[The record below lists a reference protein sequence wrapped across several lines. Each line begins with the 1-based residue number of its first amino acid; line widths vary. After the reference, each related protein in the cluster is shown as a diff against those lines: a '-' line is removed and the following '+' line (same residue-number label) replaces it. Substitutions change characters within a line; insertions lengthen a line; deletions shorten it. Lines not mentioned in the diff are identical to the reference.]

1 MRNAWNPSLPLSL
14 VIALSATIVWATP
27 ADTASAPNIVF
38 VFADQWRGD
47 ALGYAGDPNVKT
59 PNLDRLAER
68 AVNFTNAVSGCPVC
82 CPYRATLMTGR
93 RPLSHGVFLNDVQ
106 LPNQEVTIAEILA
119 SRGYR
124 TAYIGKWHL
133 DGHGRSSY
141 IPPERR
147 QGFSYFKA
155 LECTHNYHRSYFYQG
170 DDSSKRQWEGYDALA
185 QTEDAIAYL
194 QRHAGTRR
202 PFLLVLSW
210 GPPHNP
216 YQTAPE
222 RFRAMYRPDAIQ
234 LRPNVPPEKAAV
246 ARRELAGYYAHCTAL
261 DQCVGKLLHA
271 LEELRLTSDTIFVFT
286 SDHGDMLH
294 SQGEVRKQRPWDE
307 SIRVPL
313 LIQYPRLLGKTGKR
327 LDAVI
332 NTEDLMPTL
341 LGLAGVPVPAS
352 VEGQDFSRYMQ
363 GGDDPSDGAALIT
376 CPAPFGEWL
385 RARGA
390 REYRGVRTHRYTY
403 VCTLDGPWLL
413 YDNRADPHQLENLI
427 DKPKHADLQ
436 KELEAVLRCKLQE
449 SGDKFLPGGTYV
461 ERWGYPVDKSGT
473 VPYTQ

>member
-1 MRNAWNPSLPLSL
+1 M
-14 VIALSATIVWATP
+14 ALSTTIVSAKP
-27 ADTASAPNIVF
+27 ADPANAPNIVF

-59 PNLDRLAER
+59 PNLDRLAEH

-106 LPNQEVTIAEILA
+106 LPDNEVTIAEVLA

-147 QGFSYFKA
+147 QGFEYFKA
-155 LECTHNYHRSYFYQG
+155 LECTHNYNQSYFYQG
-170 DDSSKRQWEGYDALA
+170 DDSVKRQWKGYDALA
-185 QTEDAIAYL
+185 QTEDAIAYM
-194 QRHAGTRR
+194 QRHAGVER
-202 PFLLVLSW
+202 PFLLMLSW

-216 YQTAPE
+216 YETAPE
-222 RFRAMYRPDAIQ
+222 RFRAMYRPDEIG
-234 LRPNVPPEKAAV
+234 LRPNVPPERAAV
-246 ARRELAGYYAHCTAL
+246 AKRELAGYYAHCTAL
-261 DQCVGKLLHA
+261 DECVGKLLHA
-271 LEELRLTSDTIFVFT
+271 LEELRIVSDTIFMFT

-313 LIQYPRLLGKTGKR
+313 LIQYPRLLGKAGKR
-327 LDAVI
+327 VDAVI
-332 NTEDLMPTL
+332 NSEDLMPTL

-352 VEGQDFSRYMQ
+352 VEGKDFIGYLQ
-363 GGDDPSDGAALIT
+363 GGEKLPAGAALLT
-376 CPAPFGEWL
+376 CPAPFGEWT
-385 RARGA
+385 RGRGG
-390 REYRGVRTHRYTY
+390 RETRGIRTPRYTY
-403 VCTLDGPWLL
+403 VCTLDGSWLL
-413 YDNRADPHQLENLI
+413 YDNQNDPYQLDNLI
-427 DKPKHADLQ
+427 DKPQHAELQ
-436 KELEAVLRCKLQE
+436 AKLDDVLRRRLKE
-449 SGDKFLPGGTYV
+449 TGDQFLTADSYV
-461 ERWGYPVDKSGT
+461 EKWSYPVDKTGT
-473 VPYTQ
+473 VRYRP